1 MIHHLPIYSP
11 TPPPCRTTPRIFHLC
26 QCPHHR
32 LSLLLIILPIRGT
45 VLQLFICTD
54 IPLSPSIKIKS
65 ESTAQGKINY
75 SSVQRDERRTLLF
88 EVEVT
93 GDDSKE
99 EECEIDIP
107 VRYLCFTGNSND
119 RS

>member
-1 MIHHLPIYSP
+1 M
-11 TPPPCRTTPRIFHLC
+11 
-26 QCPHHR
+26 
-32 LSLLLIILPIRGT
+32 
-45 VLQLFICTD
+45 LQLFICTD

-93 GDDSKE
+93 GDDSMRN
-99 EECEIDIP
+99 
-107 VRYLCFTGNSND
+107 RYS
-119 RS
+119 RSVPLFHREFK

>member
-1 MIHHLPIYSP
+1 M
-11 TPPPCRTTPRIFHLC
+11 
-26 QCPHHR
+26 
-32 LSLLLIILPIRGT
+32 
-45 VLQLFICTD
+45 
-54 IPLSPSIKIKS
+54 SPSSSVFAANNTSDPRNGVAIIHLHGYSSLSVYKKKS